1 MSEVLLQ
8 VENVSKKLCKNLQ
21 LSLRYGLKD
30 IGKQM
35 FGLPMSKTLRKEEFW
50 ALKDI
55 SLELEKGDCLAL
67 LGKNG
72 AGKSTLLRL
81 VSGIMKPDSGDIK
94 LYGSAKGIVSL
105 GAGFDHFLTGRENV
119 YVNGALLGFSTKE
132 IDAIY
137 NDIVRFAETEDFM
150 EMPVRYYSSGM
161 TVRLGYAIAAQVKPD
176 ILIVDEVLA
185 VGDEAFKEKCL
196 NRIREHLKIGAVI
209 IVAHQLNLLK
219 KVANRCLLLDKGRV
233 VEEMEDVAA
242 GIDNFRKL
250 MQR

>member
-1 MSEVLLQ
+1 MSKVLLQ
-8 VENVSKKLCKNLQ
+8 IEGVSKKLCKNLQ

-30 IGKQM
+30 IGAQM
-35 FGLPMSKTLRKEEFW
+35 FGLQMSQDLRKEEFW
-50 ALKDI
+50 ALKDV
-55 SLELEKGDCLAL
+55 SFDLKQGECMAL
-67 LGKNG
+67 LGQNG

-81 VSGIMKPDSGDIK
+81 ISGIMKPDAGDIK

-105 GAGFDHFLTGRENV
+105 GAGFDQFLTGRENV

-137 NDIVRFAETEDFM
+137 NDIVNFAETEEFM
-150 EMPVRYYSSGM
+150 NTPVKYYSSGM

-196 NRIREHLKIGAVI
+196 NRIKEHLKIGAVI

-219 KVANRCLLLDKGRV
+219 RVANRCLILEKGKV
-233 VEEMEDVAA
+233 IEELSDVEA
-242 GIDNFRKL
+242 GIEQFRKR
-250 MQR
+250 MHG

>member
-1 MSEVLLQ
+1 MSKLLLQ
-8 VENVSKKLCKNLQ
+8 VDKVSKKLCKNLQ
-21 LSLRYGLKD
+21 LSLRYGLRD
-30 IGKQM
+30 IGSQM
-35 FGLPMSKTLRKEEFW
+35 FGLSMSKNLRKEEFW

-55 SLELEKGDCLAL
+55 SFEVRKGDCLAL

-81 VSGIMKPDSGDIK
+81 VSGIMKPDAGDIK

-137 NDIVRFAETEDFM
+137 NDIVRFAETEEFM

-196 NRIREHLKIGAVI
+196 NRIREHLKFGAVI
-209 IVAHQLNLLK
+209 IVAHQLDLLK

-233 VEEMEDVAA
+233 VEEIENVEA
-242 GIDNFRKL
+242 GIDSFRKL
-250 MQR
+250 MKG